1 MIVIPVERARYEETL
16 MERGRV
22 LPTVG
27 EREESTV
34 PSLMRATSVEV
45 SDASMNET
53 LGRALAS
60 LSTIFSLHI
69 PVHLL
74 SLSSKYGL

>member
-1 MIVIPVERARYEETL
+1 

-22 LPTVG
+22 LPTVRDG
-27 EREESTV
+27 EESIV
-34 PSLMRATSVEV
+34 PSLTRVTSVGV

-60 LSTIFSLHI
+60 LSTIFSLQI